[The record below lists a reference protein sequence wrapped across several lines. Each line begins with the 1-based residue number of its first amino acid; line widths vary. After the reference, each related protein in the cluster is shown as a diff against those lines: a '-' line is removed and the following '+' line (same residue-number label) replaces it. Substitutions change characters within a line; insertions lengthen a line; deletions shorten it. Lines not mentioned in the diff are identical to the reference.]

1 MGHVTVHKFTLGGE
15 DIIELFQNA
24 LLLMSRSLNC
34 RTSVVTRPMFSS
46 RYCCPVGGKPH
57 SLTLLPLDTFTPN
70 TSREQG
76 DEAISLAA

>member
-57 SLTLLPLDTFTPN
+57 SLPRCSHWTLSPPTPLESKEMKLSP
-70 TSREQG
+70 
-76 DEAISLAA
+76 